1 MEENDR
7 ESRVVRQGERGRQG
21 RIFFHH
27 MREKREVEKKEVK
40 RRRMV
45 EKEEEGRRNRVMD
58 IMWRISQSHFHV
70 SCLCLLK

>member
-1 MEENDR
+1 MEENVR
-7 ESRVVRQGERGRQG
+7 ESGVVQQGERGRQG
-21 RIFFHH
+21 RIFFRH

-58 IMWRISQSHFHV
+58 IMWTIRQSHFHV
-70 SCLCLLK
+70 SCLCSSK